1 MGKNRRKVRFKH
13 PLTYVPKPVGIGFI
27 VFVSLALAYLWM
39 GHKCSQYSEEIKR
52 LEDKYAE
59 LENERVRE
67 ETKWN
72 GMKTAEQ
79 LDQLLVRN
87 GLLMVYPTAGQ
98 IVRISGSTSRSSPAT
113 TALAQVPP
121 GGTVTPV
128 AMTTVT
134 PAHTPAPTP
143 ATRPGATRVAGGR
156 PTR

>member
-13 PLTYVPKPVGIGFI
+13 PLLYVPKPVGIGLV
-27 VFVSLALAYLWM
+27 VFVSLALVYLWM
-39 GHKCSQYSEEIKR
+39 GHKCSQYSEEVKR
-52 LEDKYAE
+52 LEDKYGE

-98 IVRISGSTSRSSPAT
+98 IVRISGSTSRSSAAT
-113 TALAQVPP
+113 TALAQAQP
-121 GGTVTPV
+121 GTVAAPV
-128 AMTTVT
+128 ATAAA
-134 PAHTPAPTP
+134 PAM
-143 ATRPGATRVAGGR
+143 RSGATRVAGGR
-156 PTR
+156 TAR

>member
-1 MGKNRRKVRFKH
+1 MGKNRRRVRFKH
-13 PLTYVPKPVGIGFI
+13 PLMYVPKPVGIGFV
-27 VFVSLALAYLWM
+27 VFVSLALVYLWM
-39 GHKCSQYSEEIKR
+39 GHKCSQYSEEITR

-113 TALAQVPP
+113 TALAQQGQP
-121 GGTVTPV
+121 GTAGAPV
-128 AMTTVT
+128 ATAV
-134 PAHTPAPTP
+134 APAPAP
-143 ATRPGATRVAGGR
+143 RPGATRVAGGR
-156 PTR
+156 APR